1 MQQLVRNAA
10 HEAGVQRE
18 DRPIYPHLLRHSFI
32 TEQLRWGMNP
42 VQLAEI
48 VGHSETTMIA
58 RVYSHLVESDAYSAM
73 VRALALDDP

>member
-1 MQQLVRNAA
+1 
-10 HEAGVQRE
+10 
-18 DRPIYPHLLRHSFI
+18 
-32 TEQLRWGMNP
+32 MNP